1 MAKVKIQGNASG
13 SGVFTVTAPN
23 SNTDR
28 TITLPDADVTLGTD
42 ATKLP
47 LAGGT
52 MTGDLNFGD
61 NVDANFGAGDDLK
74 IHHDGSN
81 SFITDGG
88 TGNLNIRGENIIFQK
103 ADGSEKYM
111 DLNAD
116 GAVELWH
123 NNAKKF
129 ETSATG
135 VSVIG
140 KITGAVG
147 SVLQVVQTATN
158 TQIVN
163 TTDGANVDLMNV
175 NITPSSSSS
184 KVLVMITWFEG
195 QSNPNGAYRLYRGS
209 TSLAIAAGG
218 YGGGT
223 GFWSYDDATATTAH
237 QMESK
242 SFTFLDSPNTAS
254 QVNYKLSTDS
264 SRSVFFNRSD
274 QGSSG
279 HSTSTITVMEIG
291 A

>member
-1 MAKVKIQGNASG
+1 MTGATTHADNVKNKFGTGNDLEIYHDG
-13 SGVFTVTAPN
+13 SH
-23 SNTDR
+23 SY
-28 TITLPDADVTLGTD
+28 IEDVG
-42 ATKLP
+42 
-47 LAGGT
+47 
-52 MTGDLNFGD
+52 TGDLRLRGNDVVIRG
-61 NVDANFGAGDDLK
+61 
-74 IHHDGSN
+74 GSN
-81 SFITDGG
+81 EDMIKGYNNGKVALSFD
-88 TGNLNIRGENIIFQK
+88 
-103 ADGSEKYM
+103 
-111 DLNAD
+111 NA
-116 GAVELWH
+116 VKL
-123 NNAKKF
+123 

-135 VSVIG
+135 IAVTG

-184 KVLVMITWFEG
+184 KVLVMMTWFEG

-223 GFWSYDDATATTAH
+223 GFWAYDDATATTAH

-264 SRSVFFNRSD
+264 SASVFFNRSD

-279 HSTSTITVMEIG
+279 SSTSTITVMEIG

>member
-1 MAKVKIQGNASG
+1 MAKVKITGHASG
-13 SGVFTVTAPN
+13 SGVFTITAPN

-28 TITLPDADVTLGTD
+28 TITLPDASVTLGTD

-47 LAGGT
+47 LAGGAMT
-52 MTGDLNFGD
+52 GATTHADNVKNKFGTGNDLEIYHDGSHSYIEDVGTGDLRLRGNDVVIRG
-61 NVDANFGAGDDLK
+61 
-74 IHHDGSN
+74 GSN
-81 SFITDGG
+81 EDMIKGYNNGKVALSFD
-88 TGNLNIRGENIIFQK
+88 
-103 ADGSEKYM
+103 
-111 DLNAD
+111 NA
-116 GAVELWH
+116 VKL
-123 NNAKKF
+123 

-135 VSVIG
+135 VKVTG

-195 QSNPNGAYRLYRGS
+195 ASNPNGAYRLYRGS
-209 TSLAIAAGG
+209 TSLGVAASG
-218 YGGGT
+218 YGDGT
-223 GFWSYDDATATTAH
+223 GFWAYDDAATTTH

-264 SRSVFFNRSD
+264 SSSVYFNRSL